1 MSERIGFIGLGR
13 MGGPMSRRLLQAGY
27 DLVAFDVDQQ
37 ALERAQDLGAQAAGS
52 PQEVARQC
60 RTVITI
66 VPNSNIVEQVVLG
79 AEGLLQG
86 AQEGDV
92 LMEMT
97 TAYPMST
104 LKVAERLR
112 QRGVNMIDAPVSGGV
127 VGAEAG
133 TLSIMVGGEAQL
145 VERVRPLLEAMGKNI
160 FHMGPVGAGHAMKAV
175 NNVLSACSMAATS
188 EAVALAVKVGLDAK
202 KVVDVLQVSTGRSYA
217 TEWKFPRFVL
227 PRRFD
232 DGFTIEL
239 FNKDLDICTRMAREL
254 GVPMFM
260 AHTVQQLFSFAQAK
274 GMGPEGHTAI
284 AKLIEEWA
292 GVTIAAPEQP

>member
-1 MSERIGFIGLGR
+1 
-13 MGGPMSRRLLQAGY
+13 MSRRLLQAGY
-27 DLVAFDVDQQ
+27 NLVAFDVDQQ

-79 AEGLLQG
+79 PEGLLQG

-284 AKLIEEWA
+284 AKLIEGWA
-292 GVTIAAPEQP
+292 GVTIAAQEQP